1 MKLGVLGGTFD
12 PIHNGHI
19 AAAAAVE
26 QALGLDAIILIPSR
40 IPPHRHDPV
49 GATSEQRFEMAQLAA
64 DGRAGWSASRIEIDR
79 EGPSYTYDTLMALGE
94 GPALAEGPALS
105 ERSTRRV
112 EGPAL
117 SKRDASRRDAFRE
130 SKGTQIFFITGADA
144 FAEIAT
150 WSRYPAVLDLAN
162 FVVVSRPGI
171 TLDSLRERVPSA
183 FRSHP
188 PCSPSDFRVLGSEK
202 SRVILV
208 EAHTPDISST
218 DIRRRVRAGHSLSGF
233 VSDSVARYIAA
244 HHLYSGH

>member
-19 AAAAAVE
+19 AAATAAE
-26 QALGLDAIILIPSR
+26 RALELECITLIPSR

-49 GATSEQRFEMAQLAA
+49 GATSEQRYEMTQLAA
-64 DGRAGWSASRIEIDR
+64 EGRAGWSASRIELDR
-79 EGPSYTYDTLMALGE
+79 EGPSFTYDTLI
-94 GPALAEGPALS
+94 ALAEGLALS
-105 ERSTRRV
+105 ERSRPRSN
-112 EGPAL
+112 GL
-117 SKRDASRRDAFRE
+117 RDTKS
-130 SKGTQIFFITGADA
+130 TQIFFITGADA

-183 FRSHP
+183 FRDR
-188 PCSPSDFRVLGSEK
+188 PSAHT
-202 SRVILV
+202 RVILV

-218 DIRRRVRAGHSLSGF
+218 DIRRRVRAGDSLSDF
-233 VSDSVARYIAA
+233 VPDSVARYIAA
-244 HHLYSGH
+244 HHLYLETRLHGQDH